1 MSTFTLSATIK
12 APQSAVWA
20 VLADTGTMAEWNPGV
35 VISRVTSD
43 RAKGKGATRY
53 CQMPGNAFVEERV
66 VEWDPKNRITFRT
79 IDSNL
84 PFKTADVHFVLDPR
98 GSATLVTV
106 TPEYTLQWG
115 PLGWMMDLL
124 MVRRMYRKGML
135 GLLAGLK
142 LKVEGRGWKKPLIH
156 EAAK

>member
-1 MSTFTLSATIK
+1 MSTFAVTATIH
-12 APQSAVWA
+12 APPSSVWA
-20 VLADTGTMAEWNPGV
+20 TLADIGTMAEWNPGV

-43 RAKGKGATRY
+43 QAEGEGASRY

-66 VEWDPKNRITFRT
+66 VEWDPNSRITFRT

-84 PFKTADVHFVLDPR
+84 PFKTADVHFRLEPR

-115 PLGWMMDLL
+115 PLGWMMDFL

-142 LKVEGRGWKKPLIH
+142 LKVERRP
-156 EAAK
+156 

>member
-1 MSTFTLSATIK
+1 MPSFTLSATIK
-12 APQSAVWA
+12 ASPKAVWA
-20 VLADTGTMAEWNPGV
+20 TLADIGTMAEWNPGV
-35 VISRVTSD
+35 VISRVTSEQ
-43 RAKGKGATRY
+43 AKGKGATRY

-66 VEWDPKNRITFRT
+66 VEWAPNSRITFRT

-84 PFKTADVHFVLDPR
+84 PFKTADVHFTLEPR
-98 GSATLVTV
+98 DSSTLVTL

-115 PLGWMMDLL
+115 PLGWVMDLL

-142 LKVEGRGWKKPLIH
+142 LKVERRP
-156 EAAK
+156 